1 MKALFTHFALVPS
14 LFTMIPYHV
23 ILQSSYSKWFLTI
36 ITCHNII
43 SDSIVFICVLLK
55 LCAPMKTFFTHLALI
70 PSFLSMRLYHM
81 FF

>member
-23 ILQSSYSKWFLTI
+23 VLQSSYSKWFLTI

-43 SDSIVFICVLLK
+43 SDSIVFICQL
-55 LCAPMKTFFTHLALI
+55 FTTDWAFDFCMSHDDFNK
-70 PSFLSMRLYHM
+70 PSQM
-81 FF
+81 